1 MRSRDLFF
9 CLAVIAG
16 LILISK
22 IPFSVLFNTQQ
33 LYTYS
38 KDFKAILIGLIVFYV
53 YWKVTTKYKF
63 FNPGK
68 HSNFKKNNYWM
79 FLIPLAFPGLL
90 LASKFNIQ
98 CYTDFFSTVILLLA
112 IYARAFVEEIVFR
125 GFIQGYLTK
134 QYPEKSPHQ
143 ICLVTAIF
151 FALIHFNNVQYNELS
166 GVINQVIYAFY
177 MGLLFSALLIKT
189 KNIWLLGVVHGTLN
203 FITSSCSTKSLLSDN
218 PMQNSIAEYF
228 TQTLG
233 IVILFSPI
241 LLIYWLL
248 LNANQNTVIDKV

>member
-1 MRSRDLFF
+1 MRSRDIFF

-22 IPFSVLFNTQQ
+22 IPFSLLFDTQQ
-33 LYTYS
+33 LYPYS
-38 KDFKAILIGLIVFYV
+38 KDLKALLIGFIIFYA
-53 YWKVTTKYKF
+53 YWKVTIKYKF

-68 HSNFKKNNYWM
+68 HPNCQRNNYWM
-79 FLIPLAFPGLL
+79 FLIPLVFPGLL

-98 CYTDFFSTVILLLA
+98 CYTEFLSTVFFLLA

-125 GFIQGYLTK
+125 GFIQGYLTN
-134 QYPEKSPHQ
+134 QYPEKSHHQ
-143 ICLVTAIF
+143 ICLVTSIF

-177 MGLLFSALLIKT
+177 MGLLFSAILIRT
-189 KNIWLLGVVHGTLN
+189 KNIWLLGTVHGTLN
-203 FITSSCSTKSLLSDN
+203 FITSSCSTKNVITNVN
-218 PMQNSIAEYF
+218 PMQGSIAEYF
-228 TQTLG
+228 TQSLG
-233 IVILFSPI
+233 IVLLFSPI

-248 LNANQNTVIDKV
+248 LKSNPKYCY